1 MRRIIHSHVAP
12 SMVIF
17 VVHTLGIAV
26 DEAER
31 HAPIGLHG
39 NGPLTFTVSFELV
52 ESKAGDI
59 HISDGPGLVELGQ
72 NEAEPLGMS
81 RLNPRGAPRRKNNSS
96 PLCAKDLITAAIV
109 TDKVTYS
116 NRCRY
121 NLRLCAT

>member
-1 MRRIIHSHVAP
+1 
-12 SMVIF
+12 MVIF

-39 NGPLTFTVSFELV
+39 NGPLTFTLSFELV
-52 ESKAGDI
+52 ESKAGNI

-81 RLNPRGAPRRKNNSS
+81 RLNPRGAPSPKEQLQPLVRKGFNH
-96 PLCAKDLITAAIV
+96 CCDC
-109 TDKVTYS
+109 
-116 NRCRY
+116 NR
-121 NLRLCAT
+121 